1 MEIFEPYGL
10 TRKDLEP
17 LLNVLRNDTE
27 AWIDFMMKFE
37 LQLERP
43 SKLRSWI
50 SAVTIGTSYL
60 LGGLIPLIPYM
71 IIPEAFKAMQ
81 LSIGVTLLAL
91 FIFGFVIS

>member
-1 MEIFEPYGL
+1 VEIFEPYGL

-50 SAVTIGTSYL
+50 SAITIGTSYF
-60 LGGLIPLIPYM
+60 LGGLIPLLPYM